1 MFIHIN
7 QRVLINKSVSVI
19 TVIFLQLRY
28 ILFYMFGNS
37 LSILHV
43 PWKKQNKWDEDIGM
57 TTIFKKR
64 IYETCMKKEQDI

>member
-28 ILFYMFGNS
+28 ILFYMFGKS
-37 LSILHV
+37 LLHV
-43 PWKKQNKWDEDIGM
+43 LSKKQNKWDEDIGM

>member
-43 PWKKQNKWDEDIGM
+43 PSKKQNKWDEDIGM

>member
-28 ILFYMFGNS
+28 ILFYMFGKS
-37 LSILHV
+37 LLHV
-43 PWKKQNKWDEDIGM
+43 LSKKQNKWDEDIGM

-64 IYETCMKKEQDI
+64 IYETCMKEEQDI

>member
-28 ILFYMFGNS
+28 ILFYMFGKS
-37 LSILHV
+37 LLHV
-43 PWKKQNKWDEDIGM
+43 LSKKQNKWDEDIGM

-64 IYETCMKKEQDI
+64 IYETYMKKEQDV